1 MSIVAAVAT
10 EVDRRRPRP
19 LQRRRS
25 DAKCFGQSTSAQRIW
40 VVFLRCSI
48 RDLDFAQIAI
58 WAKSRSRME
67 HLRKTTQILCA
78 EVDWPKHFASERRR

>member
-25 DAKCFGQSTSAQRIW
+25 DAKCFGQSTSETDAKAQKFFFARMQRAERNLSTQSQRAKYRVSHHIG
-40 VVFLRCSI
+40 
-48 RDLDFAQIAI
+48 DL
-58 WAKSRSRME
+58 
-67 HLRKTTQILCA
+67 
-78 EVDWPKHFASERRR
+78 

>member
-25 DAKCFGQSTSAQRIW
+25 DAKCFGQSTSETDAKSPKI
-40 VVFLRCSI
+40 FLRPHAAGGEKLV
-48 RDLDFAQIAI
+48 DAI
-58 WAKSRSRME
+58 
-67 HLRKTTQILCA
+67 
-78 EVDWPKHFASERRR
+78 